1 MQTIE
6 QVREECRYIGKNVEE
21 MVREGKN
28 LCEQFEG
35 TQMIRLKIDKDGNS
49 VKVVGGE
56 LGGDDSQVVIS
67 ESGVTKVYGDEI
79 VGYAFDPET
88 RAALVEFFETL
99 YCN

>member
-35 TQMIRLKIDKDGNS
+35 TQMIW
-49 VKVVGGE
+49 E
-56 LGGDDSQVVIS
+56 L
-67 ESGVTKVYGDEI
+67 
-79 VGYAFDPET
+79 
-88 RAALVEFFETL
+88 
-99 YCN
+99 